1 MLQRKQVFI
10 LLVVLLFLTLSP
22 AQRGKGYKHAPAFR
36 LPVLPAEL
44 TAPSERASYLFLNC
58 IFWNDSSYFS

>member
-10 LLVVLLFLTLSP
+10 LLVVLLFSTLSLV
-22 AQRGKGYKHAPAFR
+22 QRGKGNEHAPAFR

-44 TAPSERASYLFLNC
+44 TDSSERASYWF
-58 IFWNDSSYFS
+58 